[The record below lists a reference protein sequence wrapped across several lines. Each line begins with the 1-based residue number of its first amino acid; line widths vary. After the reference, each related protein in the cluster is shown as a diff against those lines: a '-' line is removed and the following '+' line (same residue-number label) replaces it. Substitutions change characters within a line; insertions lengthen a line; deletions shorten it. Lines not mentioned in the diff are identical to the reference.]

1 MIGKLILSVGAAA
14 FMLAAAP
21 DARAQTGTT
30 TETTRTTTKTTTQQA
45 APMTPA
51 MRGYHTAMRKMR
63 QDMPHR
69 LTGDPDI
76 DFARHMV
83 PHHQAAI
90 DMARVEAEHGKD
102 PALKEMAQKMIEA
115 QSREVGQLEAWL
127 KDHPLQK

>member
-1 MIGKLILSVGAAA
+1 MIGRLIIFVGAATCV
-14 FMLAAAP
+14 MAAAP
-21 DARAQTGTT
+21 GADAQSTGTT
-30 TETTRTTTKTTTQQA
+30 TETTRTTTRTNET
-45 APMTPA
+45 MTPA
-51 MRGYHTAMRKMR
+51 MRGYHAAMHKMR

-69 LTGDPDI
+69 LTGDPDV
-76 DFARHMV
+76 DFARSMV

-115 QSREVGQLEAWL
+115 QSREVGQLETWL